1 MGVWGHFFEE
11 IFYFKIREKKSK
23 KKAINLKKITPL
35 KKTPHKNQGGL
46 GLNFFFFYPDLSYLN
61 ISAPVL
67 PASMFHLNTM
77 PARLENSFPK
87 REEFFVTA
95 FYIHSFITKFLILN
109 SEMNIKQ

>member
-11 IFYFKIREKKSK
+11 IFWFQNSRKKIKE
-23 KKAINLKKITPL
+23 KAINLKKITPL

-46 GLNFFFFYPDLSYLN
+46 GLKFFFFYPDLSYLN